1 MMSLVI
7 VIIMLGAMSIA
18 IRDANSA
25 EVNMPARVVIV
36 QCGKKKDLMKACTN
50 DPRCCSLIEP
60 AAGDDDQGEDDNS
73 QTNYEILDYNW
84 TVQSVDEIRKQR
96 VYE

>member
-7 VIIMLGAMSIA
+7 VIMLIGAMSIA

-36 QCGKKKDLMKACTN
+36 QCGKKEDLMKACSN

-60 AAGDDDQGEDDNS
+60 AAGDDQGEDDNS
-73 QTNYEILDYNW
+73 QTMYEILDYNW